1 MHTEVH
7 RPAST
12 IRPLPMRLTSSI
24 TALSS
29 QVFMLVRSKNLALG
43 KAVLISSNI
52 GPEKV
57 FSATVVGIVET
68 LKMRAALATSAALL
82 RSMTGSIDLVAN
94 AICDWK
100 SIMISVWS
108 AGESRVL
115 PGVALAV
122 GMSFLRWW
130 LLVAT

>member
-12 IRPLPMRLTSSI
+12 IRPLPIRLTSSI

-43 KAVLISSNI
+43 KAALISSNI

-57 FSATVVGIVET
+57 FSATRGGNGRDIEDPRRIGN
-68 LKMRAALATSAALL
+68 K
-82 RSMTGSIDLVAN
+82 
-94 AICDWK
+94 
-100 SIMISVWS
+100 
-108 AGESRVL
+108 SRVIAQHDGIDRL
-115 PGVALAV
+115 SGERHLRLKVDQDEGVI
-122 GMSFLRWW
+122 GR
-130 LLVAT
+130 